1 MSMKKKIV
9 AAGLVACVAATAI
22 GGATLAYFTD
32 QHDVQ
37 NTFTVGNVGIALNE
51 TTVADPDNKVV
62 AGTRQE
68 TGDGEF
74 IGFTYDEVVPGMKY
88 SKNVDVTVDAGSM
101 NAYVFVELN
110 ISDYAALQE
119 LIATAATEDG
129 LTIDESALDTA
140 FLYSDSGAPLAG
152 GTLYA
157 CKMQD
162 DGSYSLV
169 YSYGVKEA
177 GAHIDVFD
185 GVQIPSELN
194 KAMSKVPAGGFD
206 LKITAYAIQE
216 TGLNLAEAANEF
228 FAGYTLI
235 GA

>member
-1 MSMKKKIV
+1 MSMKKKIM

-37 NTFTVGNVGIALNE
+37 NTFTVGNVGIALTE
-51 TTVADPDNKVV
+51 TSVADPTNKVV
-62 AGTRQE
+62 AGVAQQNQ
-68 TGDGEF
+68 DGEF

-88 SKNVDVTVDAGSM
+88 SKNVDVTVDEGSM

-119 LIATAATEDG
+119 LIAEAAAQDEYV
-129 LTIDESALDTA
+129 IDKDHLDTA
-140 FLYSDSGAPLAG
+140 FLYSDDGTPLDG

-157 CKMQD
+157 WKMQA

-169 YSYGVKEA
+169 YSYGVQEEN
-177 GAHIDVFD
+177 AHINVFD
-185 GVQIPSELN
+185 GVKVPSELN
-194 KAMSKVPAGGFD
+194 KAMSKVPADGFD

-216 TGLNLAEAANEF
+216 TGLTLKEAANEF
-228 FAGYTLI
+228 FADYTLI